1 MPLTASCSCVKP
13 LPMLAI
19 GYSAALRGIEAYV
32 VRVEVVGVPVA
43 QPSIHIVGLADRA
56 IQESKERVDAAVR
69 SSGFLFPTYK
79 VVVNLA
85 PADVRKVGAAFDV
98 ALALSVLAMDQQLDP
113 KRLIDFASIGELA
126 LDGAVKPVGGV
137 LPIAIGVK
145 RDGFKRLILPAEN
158 LPEAALVEGLTLYP
172 VRTLHQAVDVA
183 LGRSTLGVPSNSEA
197 AGTHA
202 TSDDAAYLD
211 DFEDVRGQER
221 AKRAMEVAAAGGH
234 NLLMVG
240 APGSGK
246 TMLARR
252 VPSILPSM
260 TSHEALD
267 VTKLY
272 SVSGLLRQK
281 SRLVTTRPFRSPHHT
296 VSAKA
301 LVGGG
306 VTPRPGE
313 VSLAHHGVLFLDELP
328 EFPRGVLEVLRQP
341 LEDGYVT
348 VSRSAATLTY
358 PSRFMLVAS
367 LNPCPCGYHG
377 DRLRGCTCSP
387 HAIRKYLSKVSGPL
401 LDRIDIHVE
410 VPRLPF
416 EDMTGQTKAES
427 SSAIR
432 ARVEAARHRQ
442 RERLGGGSNAGME
455 AKKIREFCALDG
467 GGRQVLGAAV
477 ARLHLSARAHD
488 RILRVARTI
497 ADLVGAERI
506 GADHLAEAISY
517 RSLDQSLWLT

>member
-1 MPLTASCSCVKP
+1 MT
-13 LPMLAI
+13 MLAI
-19 GYSAALRGIEAYV
+19 GYSAALQGIDAYV
-32 VRVEVVGVPVA
+32 VRVEAVGVPVA
-43 QPSIHIVGLADRA
+43 DASIHIVGLADRA
-56 IQESKERVDAAVR
+56 IQESKERVNAAVR

-85 PADVRKVGAAFDV
+85 PADVRKEGAAFDV
-98 ALALSVLAMDQQLDP
+98 ALALTVLAMDQQLDA
-113 KRLIDFASIGELA
+113 KRLVDFAAIGELA

-137 LPIAIGVK
+137 LPIAIGLK
-145 RDGFKRLILPAEN
+145 RAGFKRFVLPAEN
-158 LPEAALVEGLTLYP
+158 LAEAALVEGLTLYP

-183 LGRSTLGVPSNSEA
+183 LGRSELAVASGGVVGA
-197 AGTHA
+197 HG
-202 TSDDAAYLD
+202 SDEGVAYSD

-221 AKRAMEVAAAGGH
+221 AKRALEVAAAGGH
-234 NLLMVG
+234 NVLMVG

-260 TSHEALD
+260 STGEALD

-272 SVSGLLRQK
+272 SVSGLLREK
-281 SRLVTTRPFRSPHHT
+281 SRLVTARPYRSPHHT
-296 VSAKA
+296 VSARA
-301 LVGGG
+301 LIGGG
-306 VTPRPGE
+306 STPRPGE

-328 EFPRGVLEVLRQP
+328 EFPRSVLEVLRQP
-341 LEDGYVT
+341 LEDGCVT
-348 VSRSAATLTY
+348 VSRTSATVTY
-358 PSRFMLVAS
+358 PARFMLVAS

-387 HAIRKYLSKVSGPL
+387 HAIRKYLSKLSGPL

-416 EDMTGQTKAES
+416 EDMSRRTPAES
-427 SSAIR
+427 SASIRERVER
-432 ARVEAARHRQ
+432 ARERQ
-442 RERLGGGSNAGME
+442 RVRLHGGCNAAMSAKSLRDACAMDEGCRGM
-455 AKKIREFCALDG
+455 
-467 GGRQVLGAAV
+467 LGAAV

-497 ADLVGAERI
+497 ADLGGAERI
-506 GADHLAEAISY
+506 GTDHLAEAIGY
-517 RSLDQSLWLT
+517 RSLDRSLWTV

>member
-1 MPLTASCSCVKP
+1 
-13 LPMLAI
+13 MLAI
-19 GYSAALRGIEAYV
+19 GYSAALRGIDAYV

-43 QPSIHIVGLADRA
+43 DPSIHIVGLADRA
-56 IQESKERVDAAVR
+56 IQESKERVNAAVR

-85 PADVRKVGAAFDV
+85 PADVRKEGAAFDV
-98 ALALSVLAMDQQLDP
+98 ALALTVLAMDQQLDA
-113 KRLIDFASIGELA
+113 KRLADFAAIGELA
-126 LDGAVKPVGGV
+126 LDGAVKAVGGV
-137 LPIAIGVK
+137 LPIAIGIK
-145 RDGFKRLILPAEN
+145 RAGFKRLVLPADN
-158 LPEAALVEGLTLYP
+158 LAEAALVDGLTLYP
-172 VRTLHQAVDVA
+172 IRTLHQAVDVA
-183 LGRSTLGVPSNSEA
+183 LGRSGLGVESQPSGDRFSSA
-197 AGTHA
+197 
-202 TSDDAAYLD
+202 DAAVYAD

-260 TSHEALD
+260 SAAEALD

-281 SRLVTTRPFRSPHHT
+281 SRLVTARPFRAPHHT
-296 VSAKA
+296 VSANA

-306 VTPRPGE
+306 AIPRPGE
-313 VSLAHHGVLFLDELP
+313 ISLAHHGVLFLDELP
-328 EFPRGVLEVLRQP
+328 EFPRSVLEVLRQP
-341 LEDGYVT
+341 LEDGAVT
-348 VSRSAATLTY
+348 VSRASATVTY
-358 PSRFMLVAS
+358 PARFMLVAS

-387 HAIRKYLSKVSGPL
+387 FAIRKYLSKVSGPL

-410 VPRLPF
+410 VPRLPY
-416 EDMTGQTKAES
+416 EDMSRHEPAES
-427 SSAIR
+427 SAAVR
-432 ARVEAARHRQ
+432 ARVEAARMRQ
-442 RERLGGGSNAGME
+442 RVRLDGRANAAMH
-455 AKKIREFCALDG
+455 AKELRQCCALGDEC
-467 GGRQVLGAAV
+467 RNVLGSAV

-497 ADLVGAERI
+497 ADLT
-506 GADHLAEAISY
+506 GADRIEAEHLAEAIGY
-517 RSLDQSLWLT
+517 RGLDRTLWSV

>member
-1 MPLTASCSCVKP
+1 
-13 LPMLAI
+13 MLAI
-19 GYSAALRGIEAYV
+19 GYSAAVRGIDAYV

-43 QPSIHIVGLADRA
+43 DPSIHIVGLADRS
-56 IQESKERVDAAVR
+56 IQESKERVNAAVR
-69 SSGFLFPTYK
+69 SCGFLFPTYK

-85 PADVRKVGAAFDV
+85 PADVRKEGAAFDIPL
-98 ALALSVLAMDQQLDP
+98 ALAILAMDQQLDA
-113 KRLIDFASIGELA
+113 KRLADIAAVGELA

-137 LPIAIGVK
+137 LPIAICLK
-145 RDGFKRLILPAEN
+145 RAGLRRLVLPAEN
-158 LPEAALVEGLTLYP
+158 LAEAALVEGLMLYP
-172 VRTLHQAVDVA
+172 VHTLHQAVDVV
-183 LGRSTLGVPSNSEA
+183 LGRSELGVISRA
-197 AGTHA
+197 AASG
-202 TSDDAAYLD
+202 DAPAEITAYPE

-221 AKRAMEVAAAGGH
+221 AKRAMEVAAAGSH

-252 VPSILPSM
+252 MPSILPSM
-260 TSHEALD
+260 SADEALD

-281 SRLVTTRPFRSPHHT
+281 SRLVTVRPFRSPHHT
-296 VSAKA
+296 VSAVA

-306 VTPRPGE
+306 SIPRPGE

-328 EFPRGVLEVLRQP
+328 EFPRAALEVLRQP
-341 LEDGYVT
+341 LEDACVT
-348 VSRSAATLTY
+348 VCRTAGTVTY
-358 PSRFMLVAS
+358 PAKFMLVAS

-387 HAIRKYLSKVSGPL
+387 NAIRKYLSKVSGPL

-410 VPRLPF
+410 VPRLPY
-416 EDMTGQTKAES
+416 EDMSRHTPSES
-427 SSAIR
+427 STAIR
-432 ARVEAARHRQ
+432 SRVDAARRRQ
-442 RERLGGGSNAGME
+442 RDRLDGGSNASMP
-455 AKKIREFCALDG
+455 AKNLRDHCKLDDSS
-467 GGRQVLGAAV
+467 RRVLAAAV

-497 ADLVGAERI
+497 ADLSAADQI
-506 GADHLAEAISY
+506 GVDHLAEAISY
-517 RSLDQSLWLT
+517 RSLDRSLWSV

>member
-1 MPLTASCSCVKP
+1 
-13 LPMLAI
+13 MLAI
-19 GYSAALRGIEAYV
+19 GYSAAVRGIDAYV

-43 QPSIHIVGLADRA
+43 SASIHIVGLADRS

-69 SSGFLFPTYK
+69 SCGFLFPTYK

-85 PADVRKVGAAFDV
+85 PADVRKEGASFDV
-98 ALALSVLAMDQQLDP
+98 ALALSVLAMDQQLDSR
-113 KRLIDFASIGELA
+113 RLKDFVAIGELA
-126 LDGAVKPVGGV
+126 LDGGVKPVGGV
-137 LPIAIGVK
+137 LPIAIGIK
-145 RDGFKRLILPAEN
+145 RAGFRHFVLPADN
-158 LPEAALVEGLTLYP
+158 VAEAALVEGLMLHP

-183 LGRSTLGVPSNSEA
+183 LGRSTVGIGSGNGATGYSG
-197 AGTHA
+197 AGAHVAEITA
-202 TSDDAAYLD
+202 SPYAD

-221 AKRAMEVAAAGGH
+221 VKRAMEVAAAGGH
-234 NLLMVG
+234 NVLMVG

-260 TSHEALD
+260 STDEALD

-281 SRLVTTRPFRSPHHT
+281 SRLVTARPFRAPHHT
-296 VSAKA
+296 VTANA

-306 VTPRPGE
+306 ATPRPGE

-328 EFPRGVLEVLRQP
+328 EFPRSVLEVLRQP
-341 LEDGYVT
+341 LEDGSVT
-348 VSRSAATLTY
+348 VSRTSGSVTY
-358 PSRFMLVAS
+358 PARFMLVAS

-387 HAIRKYLSKVSGPL
+387 QTIRKYLSRVSGPL

-410 VPRLPF
+410 VPRLPY
-416 EDMTGQTKAES
+416 EDMSRHAPAEP
-427 SSAIR
+427 SAVIR
-432 ARVEAARHRQ
+432 ARVEIARDRQ
-442 RERLGGGSNAGME
+442 RRRGRGLCNAAVQVKQLREWCRL
-455 AKKIREFCALDG
+455 DDT
-467 GGRQVLGAAV
+467 GRHLLGAAV

-497 ADLVGAERI
+497 ADLDGMDAI
-506 GADHLAEAISY
+506 APAHLAEAIGY
-517 RSLDQSLWLT
+517 RSLDRSLWDV

>member
-1 MPLTASCSCVKP
+1 
-13 LPMLAI
+13 MLAI
-19 GYSAALRGIEAYV
+19 GYSAAIRGIEAYV

-43 QPSIHIVGLADRA
+43 QASIHIVGLADRS

-69 SSGFLFPTYK
+69 SCGFLFPTYK

-85 PADVRKVGAAFDV
+85 PADVRKEGAAFDV
-98 ALALSVLAMDQQLDP
+98 ALALSVLAMDQQLDS
-113 KRLIDFASIGELA
+113 KRLRDFVAIGELA

-137 LPIAIGVK
+137 LPIAIGIK
-145 RDGFKRLILPAEN
+145 RAGFKHLVLPADN
-158 LPEAALVEGLTLYP
+158 LAEAALVDGLTLHP
-172 VRTLHQAVDVA
+172 VRTLHQAVEVA
-183 LGRSTLGVPSNSEA
+183 LGRSSIAVPSGTA
-197 AGTHA
+197 ANGTVPPES
-202 TSDDAAYLD
+202 TAALYAE

-221 AKRAMEVAAAGGH
+221 VKRAMEVAAAGGH
-234 NLLMVG
+234 NVLMVG

-252 VPSILPSM
+252 MPSILPSM
-260 TSHEALD
+260 STDEALD

-296 VSAKA
+296 VTANA

-306 VTPRPGE
+306 STPRPGE

-328 EFPRGVLEVLRQP
+328 EFPRSVLEALRQP
-341 LEDGYVT
+341 LEDGTVT
-348 VSRSAATLTY
+348 VSRTSARFTY
-358 PSRFMLVAS
+358 PARFMLVAS

-377 DRLRGCTCSP
+377 DRLRGCACSP
-387 HAIRKYLSKVSGPL
+387 QTIRKYLSRVSGPL

-410 VPRLPF
+410 VPRLPY
-416 EDMTGQTKAES
+416 EDMSRHAPAEPS
-427 SSAIR
+427 EAIR
-432 ARVEAARHRQ
+432 ARVESARARQ
-442 RERLGGGSNAGME
+442 RRRGRGLCNAAMPV
-455 AKKIREFCALDG
+455 KHLREWCALDES
-467 GGRQVLGAAV
+467 GRQVLGAAV

-497 ADLVGAERI
+497 ADLDGLDSIAPV
-506 GADHLAEAISY
+506 HLAEAIGY
-517 RSLDQSLWLT
+517 RSLDRSLWEV